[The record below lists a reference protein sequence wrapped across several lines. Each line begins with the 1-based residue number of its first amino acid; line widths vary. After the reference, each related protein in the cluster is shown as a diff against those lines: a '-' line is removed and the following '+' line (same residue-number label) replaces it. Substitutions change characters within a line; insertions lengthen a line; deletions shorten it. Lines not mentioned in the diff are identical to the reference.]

1 MFEDRSSR
9 YSGNQELAFAGARI
23 LFGVI
28 WLINTLLEANNRY
41 IGNFLT
47 SIIKRLKGQ
56 PHAVQAF
63 LHSVIH
69 VVTVLGPRHVAIGTV
84 VLDGLLAISLI
95 TGFAVRPMAR
105 LGILY
110 SLALWATVGGLGG
123 PYQPGATDPGTAI
136 VYALVFLAVLSV
148 PSEQRLAIGP
158 ASQPVVGTGR
168 IEVVRILFGLLWAF
182 DAFWKWQ
189 PAFFEHSL
197 PYLQQSEV
205 GQPAWIVAYI
215 GFFISAIRFVG
226 PVVFGLFAAVI
237 ETVLAASLLLK
248 RWQQWFL
255 PIGFLYSFGI
265 WTTAEGWGG
274 PYLLG
279 STANRGDML
288 GTTNIYMVVYL
299 YLMIAYLFD
308 RRRHKRMAN

>member
-9 YSGNQELAFAGARI
+9 YTGSQELAFAGMRI

-28 WLINTLLEANNRY
+28 WLINTILEANSAYVGR
-41 IGNFLT
+41 FLT
-47 SIIKRLKGQ
+47 SIVKRLKGQ
-56 PHAVQAF
+56 PHVVQAF
-63 LHSVIH
+63 LHGVIH

-105 LGILY
+105 LGIVY
-110 SLALWATVGGLGG
+110 SLALWVTVGGLGG
-123 PYQPGATDPGTAI
+123 PFQPGSTDPGTAI

-158 ASQPVVGTGR
+158 KSQPVVGTGR
-168 IEVVRILFGLLWAF
+168 IEIVRILFGLLWAF

-197 PYLQQSEV
+197 SYLQQAEV
-205 GQPAWIVAYI
+205 GQPAWVAAYI
-215 GFFISAIRFVG
+215 GFFIAAIQLVG
-226 PVVFGLFAAVI
+226 QTVFGVFAAVI

-248 RWQQWFL
+248 RWQEWFL

-274 PYLLG
+274 PYQPG
-279 STANRGDML
+279 STGNRGDML

-299 YLMIAYLFD
+299 YLMIAYLFE
-308 RRRHKRMAN
+308 RRRRKRMSI

>member
-1 MFEDRSSR
+1 MFEDRSAR
-9 YSGNQELAFAGARI
+9 YTGSQELAFAGMRI

-28 WLINTLLEANNRY
+28 WLINTILEANSHY
-41 IGNFLT
+41 IANFVT
-47 SIIKRLKGQ
+47 SIAKRVKGQ
-56 PHAVQAF
+56 PHVVQVF
-63 LHSVIH
+63 LHGVIH

-84 VLDGLLAISLI
+84 VLDGLLAVSLI
-95 TGFAVRPMAR
+95 TGFVVRPMAR
-105 LGILY
+105 LGIVY

-158 ASQPVVGTGR
+158 KPQPVVGTNR
-168 IEVVRILFGLLWAF
+168 IEVIRILFGLLWAF

-197 PYLQQSEV
+197 PYLQQAEV
-205 GQPAWIVAYI
+205 GQPAWITAYI
-215 GFFISAIRFVG
+215 GLFIAAINFVG
-226 PVVFGLFAAVI
+226 PIVFGIFAAVI
-237 ETVLAASLLLK
+237 ETILAASLLLK
-248 RWQQWFL
+248 RWQAWFL

-274 PYLLG
+274 PYLPG

-299 YLMIAYLFD
+299 YLMIAYLFE
-308 RRRHKRMAN
+308 RRRRKRESL